1 MQGGGADVAVL
12 GRDGRVE
19 LVGSTARS
27 AGGVAVGARMA
38 GSGVQQRGRWLYDV
52 RGGRVRAVAIATRKL
67 DRAALRGAMR
77 LARNAKAS
85 QAPRTFVA
93 NENPPV
99 TGRALAATGAP
110 QTDAALTLLCGL
122 LSR

>member
-1 MQGGGADVAVL
+1 
-12 GRDGRVE
+12 
-19 LVGSTARS
+19 
-27 AGGVAVGARMA
+27 MA
-38 GSGVQQRGRWLYDV
+38 GTGVQQRGRWLYDV

-85 QAPRTFVA
+85 QAPRTFIA

-99 TGRALAATGAP
+99 TSRALAATGAP